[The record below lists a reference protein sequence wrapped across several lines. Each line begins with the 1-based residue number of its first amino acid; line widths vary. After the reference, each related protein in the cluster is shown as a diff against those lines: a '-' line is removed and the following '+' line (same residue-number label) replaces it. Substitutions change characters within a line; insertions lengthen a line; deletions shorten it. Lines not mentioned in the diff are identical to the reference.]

1 MGFPGGGGRD
11 LLERRE
17 DVRQANFLELFVD
30 LVLVFALSG
39 VVTQVARD
47 ATAVDRVVQ
56 WRSLAYLLVLA
67 LPLIWLWI
75 TTAHITSWFDPR
87 RRKIQ
92 WVVLASAFGLL
103 VMASSL
109 PYAFTGK
116 GWSFVLPYVVL
127 HCVRPLILLPSLH
140 GHALRDLY
148 ARSVAWC
155 AAGAGIW
162 VAGAL
167 VSGNA
172 RAALWAIAITVDI
185 VAAQLRWPVYG
196 RARPPVSAWAMDSGH
211 HLPER
216 YQQLLMIALGETVLA
231 VGITFTDLPATTSTW
246 ATLVVAYLS
255 TVLLWRIYFYRSGQV
270 LAEAVAAARDRLAAG
285 RATGIAH
292 VVGRWHRHHR
302 RGLRDR
308 PRTPRGPAGTSL
320 ARDDP
325 WRSGPV
331 PLRPHPAGTD
341 RVQPAVDPPGRRHC
355 RTGGGCRTAAS
366 RPAADR
372 LRRGRVR
379 AARCR
384 CRRRPPRGPPA
395 AREAF
400 PSELRTGVP
409 GFAAAVRPGHSPTS
423 RDL

>member
-39 VVTQVARD
+39 VVTRVARD

-155 AAGAGIW
+155 TAGAGIW

-172 RAALWAIAITVDI
+172 RAALWAIAVTVDI

-292 VVGRWHRHHR
+292 VVMVVGIVTTAVGYEIVLEHPA
-302 RGLRDR
+302 DR
-308 PRTPRGPAGTSL
+308 PEPAWLAMILGGPALFLYGRIRLERIVFNRLSIRRVVAIAAL
-320 ARDDP
+320 AAAA
-325 WRSGPV
+325 GPLHHAP
-331 PLRPHPAGTD
+331 PLTASVVAAFVLLG
-341 RVQPAVDPPGRRHC
+341 VAV
-355 RTGGGCRTAAS
+355 
-366 RPAADR
+366 ADAR
-372 LRRGRVR
+372 R
-379 AARCR
+379 AAHQ
-384 CRRRPPRGPPA
+384 PPEKPSPA
-395 AREAF
+395 
-400 PSELRTGVP
+400 S
-409 GFAAAVRPGHSPTS
+409 
-423 RDL
+423 

>member
-39 VVTQVARD
+39 VVTRVARD

-292 VVGRWHRHHR
+292 VVMVVGIVTTAVGYEIVLEHPA
-302 RGLRDR
+302 DR
-308 PRTPRGPAGTSL
+308 PEPVWLAMILGGPALFLYGRIRLERIVFNRLSIRRVVAIAAL
-320 ARDDP
+320 A
-325 WRSGPV
+325 
-331 PLRPHPAGTD
+331 
-341 RVQPAVDPPGRRHC
+341 
-355 RTGGGCRTAAS
+355 TAAGPLHHAPPLTAS
-366 RPAADR
+366 LVAAFVLLGVAVADAR
-372 LRRGRVR
+372 R
-379 AARCR
+379 AAHQ
-384 CRRRPPRGPPA
+384 PPEKPSPA
-395 AREAF
+395 
-400 PSELRTGVP
+400 S
-409 GFAAAVRPGHSPTS
+409 
-423 RDL
+423 

>member
-1 MGFPGGGGRD
+1 MGGMGFPGSGGRD

-39 VVTQVARD
+39 VVTRVARD

-148 ARSVAWC
+148 ARSVPWC

-172 RAALWAIAITVDI
+172 RAALWAIAVTVDI

-292 VVGRWHRHHR
+292 VVMVVGIVTTAV
-302 RGLRDR
+302 GYEIVLE
-308 PRTPRGPAGTSL
+308 
-320 ARDDP
+320 
-325 WRSGPV
+325 
-331 PLRPHPAGTD
+331 HPAGRPEPVWLAMILGGPALFLYGRIRLERIVFNRLSIR
-341 RVQPAVDPPGRRHC
+341 RVVAIAALA
-355 RTGGGCRTAAS
+355 TAAVPLHHAPPLTAS
-366 RPAADR
+366 IVAAFVLLGVAVADAH
-372 LRRGRVR
+372 R
-379 AARCR
+379 AAHQ
-384 CRRRPPRGPPA
+384 PPEKPSPA
-395 AREAF
+395 
-400 PSELRTGVP
+400 
-409 GFAAAVRPGHSPTS
+409 
-423 RDL
+423 D